1 VSIEGLPH
9 KQLEASYMKANTL
22 KAGLLAIVA
31 STALLTTN
39 VYAEQQTHCQD
50 SGYHMKGDRM
60 SHHGG
65 MKKMFRGL
73 DLTDE
78 QRTEIKTLMKAQKE
92 SMQSSRPTSD
102 ERQAHRAEMLA
113 LITADSFDESQVTLL
128 MQQKQEKRQDK
139 AVGMLKVQNE
149 IYQLLTPEQQVRF
162 KDNFAKARSRNER
175 KGDR

>member
-1 VSIEGLPH
+1 
-9 KQLEASYMKANTL
+9 MKANTL

-31 STALLTTN
+31 STALLTAS
-39 VYAEQQTHCQD
+39 VYAEQQTGCQE
-50 SGYHMKGDRM
+50 SGYHMKSDRM
-60 SHHGG
+60 GHHEG

-92 SMQSSRPTSD
+92 SMRDSRPTSD
-102 ERQAHRAEMLA
+102 ERQTHKAEMLA
-113 LITADSFDESQVTLL
+113 LITADSFDESQVKLL
-128 MQQKQEKRQDK
+128 MQKKHEKRQDK

-149 IYQLLTPEQQVRF
+149 IYKLLTPEQQVQF
-162 KDNFAKARSRNER
+162 KENFENARSRNER